1 MAILEISIT
10 PLGTDEASFSSYV
23 SDACK
28 VVKDRGLKYQITP
41 TATIIEGSVEELM
54 EVAKKMHETPFN
66 KGVNRVITNMTIDE
80 RTDKNMDLGDQVQSV
95 TRTMM

>member
-10 PLGTDEASFSSYV
+10 PLGTEGASFSSYV

-41 TATIIEGSVEELM
+41 TATIIEGNVDDLM

-80 RTDKNMDLGDQVQSV
+80 RIDKNMDLGNQVQSV
-95 TRTMM
+95 AKTIM

>member
-10 PLGTDEASFSSYV
+10 PLGTDEASFSSYI

-28 VVKDRGLKYQITP
+28 VVKDRGMKYQITP

-54 EVAKKMHETPFN
+54 EVAKKMHQTPFN

-80 RTDKNMDLGDQVQSV
+80 RTDKNMDLGNQVQSV

>member
-1 MAILEISIT
+1 VAILEISIT
-10 PLGTDEASFSSYV
+10 PLGTDEASFSSYI

-28 VVKDRGLKYQITP
+28 VVKDRGMKYQITP

-54 EVAKKMHETPFN
+54 EVAKKMHQTPFN

-80 RTDKNMDLGDQVQSV
+80 RTDKNMDLGNQVQSV

>member
-10 PLGTDEASFSSYV
+10 PLGTEGASSSSYV

-41 TATIIEGSVEELM
+41 TATIIEGNVDDLM
-54 EVAKKMHETPFN
+54 EIAKKMHQTPFDR
-66 KGVNRVITNMTIDE
+66 GVNRVITNITIDE
-80 RTDKNMDLGDQVQSV
+80 RIDKNMDLGNQVQSV
-95 TRTMM
+95 TKTMM